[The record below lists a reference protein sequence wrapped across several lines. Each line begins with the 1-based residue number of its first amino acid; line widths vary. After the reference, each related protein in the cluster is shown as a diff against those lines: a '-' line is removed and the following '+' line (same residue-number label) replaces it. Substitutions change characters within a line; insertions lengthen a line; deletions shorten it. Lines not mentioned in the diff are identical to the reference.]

1 MLGFIV
7 STTNACS
14 TTRIKLVQVSDVHK
28 WCSMFVMFSYCFLLS
43 CYCFNISF
51 PPLLFRHSCY
61 LWNRGGNS
69 TVFIFLPSLVLFSL
83 CIFAL
88 VEKLL
93 NTDFCQCS
101 SQPTKHYQLPI
112 HSDTMLNNSPL
123 TQSAQSARNTHVLCP
138 QRSALSYQLEK
149 GPVNPEGYD
158 SESSSLSTLR

>member
-1 MLGFIV
+1 MLAFIA
-7 STTNACS
+7 SIINTCS

-28 WCSMFVMFSYCFLLS
+28 WCCMFVMFSYCFLLS

-51 PPLLFRHSCY
+51 PPLLFRHICY

-69 TVFIFLPSLVLFSL
+69 TVSCRHLFFSHYVYL
-83 CIFAL
+83 RWL
-88 VEKLL
+88 NKKLL

-123 TQSAQSARNTHVLCP
+123 TQSAQSARNTHVLCL
-138 QRSALSYQLEK
+138 QRSALSYQHR
-149 GPVNPEGYD
+149 EGT
-158 SESSSLSTLR
+158 S